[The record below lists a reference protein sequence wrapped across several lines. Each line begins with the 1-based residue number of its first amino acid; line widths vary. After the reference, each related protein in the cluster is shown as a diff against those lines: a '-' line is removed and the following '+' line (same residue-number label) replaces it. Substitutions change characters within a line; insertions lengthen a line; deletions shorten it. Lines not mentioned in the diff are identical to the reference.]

1 MKIIDRL
8 FIELDRKNLRAVDLA
23 SALGINKSVIS
34 NWKTR
39 STNPPSEL
47 IVPICEFI
55 GIDALYLLTGTQ
67 MQSQERI
74 SEPLAEIEQD
84 IVDMFRQLDDA
95 EKEDVLDYTKMKY
108 DKAVKKGKAT
118 SLYST
123 YTKEPKENT
132 ELKNSSDKKDSG
144 IA

>member
-1 MKIIDRL
+1 M
-8 FIELDRKNLRAVDLA
+8 ELDRKDLKAVDLA

-34 NWKTR
+34 NWKSR

-55 GIDALYLLTGTQ
+55 GIDVLYLLTGTQ
-67 MQSQERI
+67 MQPQRNT

-84 IVDMFRQLDDA
+84 IIGMFRQLEDT
-95 EKEDVLDYTKMKY
+95 EKEDILDYTKMKY
-108 DKAVKKGKAT
+108 DKAVKKGRAT

-123 YTKEPKENT
+123 YTKESEENDKPK
-132 ELKNSSDKKDSG
+132 SSPDKKGSG